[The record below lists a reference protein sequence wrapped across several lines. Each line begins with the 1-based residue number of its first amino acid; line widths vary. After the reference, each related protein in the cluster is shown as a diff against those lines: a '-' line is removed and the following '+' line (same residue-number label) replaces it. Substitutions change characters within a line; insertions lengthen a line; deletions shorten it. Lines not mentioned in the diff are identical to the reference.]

1 MMMFLRSNHIKE
13 FTYSYGM
20 HACKMAWYAQALQ
33 EASVM
38 AFLGVLT
45 LLPAGGNS
53 QLTQCNVKR
62 AKMQGNKTTSCIMLA
77 LATFHPAAE

>member
-1 MMMFLRSNHIKE
+1 MMMFLRSNHIKD

-20 HACKMAWYAQALQ
+20 HACKMACHAQALQ

-45 LLPAGGNS
+45 LLPAIGSS
-53 QLTQCNVKR
+53 QLTQCT
-62 AKMQGNKTTSCIMLA
+62 AKKSHCAGY
-77 LATFHPAAE
+77 